1 MLGGNVSIIWAGGL
15 HQISISMLLCS
26 NGCNTSMCSSCLCNQ
41 GVLPC
46 VHRAYDLIARALHD
60 LMRGFLALL
69 SPFAG
74 AGPIPGGVEPPTGDN
89 EVEMSPRSPPPPHQV
104 GHGQCSLPSL
114 TPSCLQCSYVGG
126 LQCTVCGRWRHQRTR
141 KAAARKKMKK
151 KLQEQQR
158 RDAVKLQDPAWVRW
172 YVRYLEHWQKEAREA
187 RAESRLLQEYIRK
200 IYEPSF
206 GAATKARG
214 ERALHDMQLHDV
226 CFGFR
231 PAYCACMHCTCDP
244 PDCPSLRVKFSAM
257 HVPRC
262 AWLL

>member
-1 MLGGNVSIIWAGGL
+1 M
-15 HQISISMLLCS
+15 H
-26 NGCNTSMCSSCLCNQ
+26 
-41 GVLPC
+41 
-46 VHRAYDLIARALHD
+46 
-60 LMRGFLALL
+60 GFLALL

-126 LQCTVCGRWRHQRTR
+126 LQCTVCGHRRRADNL
-141 KAAARKKMKK
+141 KAAARKKRKK
-151 KLQEQQR
+151 MLKNQYA
-158 RDAVKLQDPAWVRW
+158 RDAVRIQDPVWQAR
-172 YVRYLEHWQKEAREA
+172 YVRYLEYWQKEAREA

-200 IYEPSF
+200 MYEPSF

>member
-1 MLGGNVSIIWAGGL
+1 MSGHAADEPVYRFPF
-15 HQISISMLLCS
+15 
-26 NGCNTSMCSSCLCNQ
+26 Q

-46 VHRAYDLIARALHD
+46 VHDGFDFMSSAFPHLTGR
-60 LMRGFLALL
+60 FLALL

-104 GHGQCSLPSL
+104 GHGQCSLPFL

-158 RDAVKLQDPAWVRW
+158 RDAVKLQDPAWVRR
-172 YVRYLEHWQKEAREA
+172 YVR
-187 RAESRLLQEYIRK
+187 
-200 IYEPSF
+200 
-206 GAATKARG
+206 
-214 ERALHDMQLHDV
+214 
-226 CFGFR
+226 
-231 PAYCACMHCTCDP
+231 
-244 PDCPSLRVKFSAM
+244 
-257 HVPRC
+257 
-262 AWLL
+262 